1 MKNSEVMPA
10 SLEGYTFDP
19 EPQATAA
26 GSQKAEVAALR
37 RQANEELGG
46 DACIAGGLYI

>member
-10 SLEGYTFDP
+10 SLEGYSFDP

-26 GSQKAEVAALR
+26 GSRKAEVAALR

-46 DACIAGGLYI
+46 DACITGGLSI